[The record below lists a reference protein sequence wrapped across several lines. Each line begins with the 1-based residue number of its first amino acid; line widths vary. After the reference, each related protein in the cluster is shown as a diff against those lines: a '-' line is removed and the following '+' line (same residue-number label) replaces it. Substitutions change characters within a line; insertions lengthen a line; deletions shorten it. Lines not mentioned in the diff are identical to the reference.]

1 MGGDGVDGVCFE
13 FAAKRQ
19 STEKKKKKMW
29 LRYPSANNSPVP
41 LLKGTGQRTFG
52 WVVHFAFFFIA
63 DTHASKH
70 TRHNGTCTMG
80 HQRHY
85 SSSTGM
91 PRKTWSRHLILNQA
105 T

>member
-41 LLKGTGQRTFG
+41 LLSGTEQHTFG
-52 WVVHFAFFFIA
+52 WVVHFAFFLSQTHTQASTHDIMVHAQWDTNDITRAQQGYQGKHGA
-63 DTHASKH
+63 D
-70 TRHNGTCTMG
+70 
-80 HQRHY
+80 
-85 SSSTGM
+85 
-91 PRKTWSRHLILNQA
+91 I
-105 T
+105 